1 MSKGIV
7 IVDFSGTLVK
17 PEVAEAA
24 NSKRFQLLNIP
35 LPDKNEH
42 KEHHASKA
50 HYTIIK
56 DHINS
61 MFGIE
66 DDMNIGYVQNYGER
80 ISLTGKDVK
89 TMMMTD
95 LFRNSMYLVA
105 KEQGLNVFSEGMI
118 PALKKIREQGYQLA
132 IVSGIRTDIITGMLA
147 ICTCPLSFDFVF
159 GQDPVLS
166 RDNND
171 QQMTELSQLGKITH
185 IIGDKLSDIEP
196 AKKLD
201 AISIFFRGGHPTGGE
216 EEFADYSI
224 DNPEEL
230 LKIIQ

>member
-1 MSKGIV
+1 MSKII

-24 NSKRFQLLNIP
+24 NLKRFKLLNIP
-35 LPDKNEH
+35 LPREDEH
-42 KEHHASKA
+42 KAHHASKS
-50 HYTIIK
+50 HYKIIK

-66 DDMNIGYVQNYGER
+66 DDMTIGYVQNYGKR

-89 TMMMTD
+89 TIMMTD

-105 KEQGLNVFSEGMI
+105 KEQGLNIFSDGMMQT
-118 PALKKIREQGYQLA
+118 LQEIRKRGYQLA

-147 ICTCPLSFDFVF
+147 ISKCPVIFDYVF

-166 RDNND
+166 IDDNEL
-171 QQMTELSQLGKITH
+171 QMKELSKHGKITH

-196 AKKLD
+196 AKSLG
-201 AISIFFRGGHPTGGE
+201 ATAIFFKGGHPTGGE
-216 EEFADYSI
+216 EKFADYSI
-224 DNPEEL
+224 ENPKEL
-230 LKIIQ
+230 LNIIR